1 MGLPFHGNQ
10 HFKPLWK
17 AAGYD
22 EHMASAIVVRPPPSR
37 YRRLYYLTTAE
48 YAASA
53 ILLARLKVARI
64 NELNDP
70 FEFLSVTNR
79 KRTGA
84 YEWSLKAK
92 ADAHEKFGIL
102 CFSEDWRSPA
112 LWSHYAAK
120 HQGVCLGFDIKRTK
134 VFQVEYK
141 KRRTEEHLDE
151 SQAASEMPPEAR
163 LKTKSADWVYE
174 KEWRMVLPLA
184 DQKLHGPLYFTP
196 FGEDMKLSEV
206 VLGARCTLP
215 WEEMRAQTQQQY
227 PTVAVTKA
235 RLARQHFSVVA
246 DEETIIHDLR

>member
-1 MGLPFHGNQ
+1 MKEPFRGNQ

-17 AAGYD
+17 SAGYD
-22 EHMASAIVVRPPPSR
+22 EHMASAIVAKPPPGTH
-37 YRRLYYLTTAE
+37 RRLYYLTTAE

-64 NELNDP
+64 DELNDP

-84 YEWSLKAK
+84 YERSLKAK

-120 HQGVCLGFDIKRTK
+120 HQGICLGFDIRRTK
-134 VFQVEYK
+134 AFKVEYK
-141 KRRTEEHLDE
+141 KRRTEEYLDR

-163 LKTKSADWVYE
+163 LKTKSADWEYE
-174 KEWRMVLPLA
+174 KEWRMVLPLTE
-184 DQKLHGPLYFTP
+184 QKQHGPLYFAP
-196 FGEDMKLSEV
+196 FSDDMRLAEV
-206 VLGARCTLP
+206 VLGVRCTLP
-215 WEEMRAQTQQQY
+215 WKELREQTQQQY
-227 PTVAVTKA
+227 PTVIVTKA

-246 DEETIIHDLR
+246 DEDTITPELE